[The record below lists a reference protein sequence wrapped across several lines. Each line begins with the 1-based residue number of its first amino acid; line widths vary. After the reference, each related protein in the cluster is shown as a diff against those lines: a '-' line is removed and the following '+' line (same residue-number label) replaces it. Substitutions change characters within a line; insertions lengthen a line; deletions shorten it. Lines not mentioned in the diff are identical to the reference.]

1 MTKKQ
6 MYITNL
12 IIHSMVII
20 LGAIA
25 IIMQLNMHTVVNQV
39 SYGGW
44 HTFRF
49 FTNDGNIFCM
59 IVSLINI
66 IYILLYFIK
75 KKDDYPKWLYLL
87 NLMSSVNGLLIF
99 FTVLLILWPTMGP
112 SLFVGYIMVVLHV
125 INPILVT
132 ISFLF
137 TMHKHIKKKEGLLG
151 MVPMALYGIPVLI
164 LILSKVWTDYLI
176 PYPFLKVYDNPWW
189 SSLLIISTMFLS
201 CALVGILLSRLTKIF
216 NLENANKKKLIISL
230 TVLAFI
236 IFMIFIL
243 VLILNIMY

>member
-1 MTKKQ
+1 
-6 MYITNL
+6 
-12 IIHSMVII
+12 
-20 LGAIA
+20 
-25 IIMQLNMHTVVNQV
+25 
-39 SYGGW
+39 
-44 HTFRF
+44 
-49 FTNDGNIFCM
+49 
-59 IVSLINI
+59 
-66 IYILLYFIK
+66 
-75 KKDDYPKWLYLL
+75 
-87 NLMSSVNGLLIF
+87 
-99 FTVLLILWPTMGP
+99 
-112 SLFVGYIMVVLHV
+112 
-125 INPILVT
+125 
-132 ISFLF
+132 
-137 TMHKHIKKKEGLLG
+137 

-236 IFMIFIL
+236 ILMIFIL